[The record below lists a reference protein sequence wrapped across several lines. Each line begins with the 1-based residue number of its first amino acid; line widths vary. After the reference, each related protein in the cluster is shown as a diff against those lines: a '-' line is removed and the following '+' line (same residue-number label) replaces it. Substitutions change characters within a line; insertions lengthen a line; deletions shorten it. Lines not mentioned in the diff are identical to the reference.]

1 MKSFAHRC
9 REDVRRLQSLSVP
22 RRRNRT
28 LVVPLNDACAMLG
41 LGRQTLYRMEKGEE
55 IIRDDPVQ
63 TESRKASYRVVWRF
77 PTRRE

>member
-1 MKSFAHRC
+1 
-9 REDVRRLQSLSVP
+9 
-22 RRRNRT
+22 
-28 LVVPLNDACAMLG
+28 MLG